1 MSLSGIIGN
10 YFLWVRVTGVS
21 WKKKVENVC
30 RDWYTVG
37 LVPGSS
43 LGSGALQGLHPWL
56 PRSRLQEHTAP
67 EIRSERKSCRDSHQ
81 LHCHPSLSRVTVFC
95 SLNEERRTQN
105 QPAAGGWAG
114 EGHIHNHSPGCSL
127 VSQDMDRQLVAA
139 DAGVTLKPPLP
150 QNICLLPDCP
160 TAHGAAAH
168 ISWALAW
175 EQRNGRVWQE

>member
-1 MSLSGIIGN
+1 MNLFQEDEGSRRREVSLSGVIGN
-10 YFLWVRVTGVS
+10 YFLRVRVTGVS

-81 LHCHPSLSRVTVFC
+81 PHCHPSLSRVTVFC

-105 QPAAGGWAG
+105 QPAAGGQGRGTYTGTA
-114 EGHIHNHSPGCSL
+114 
-127 VSQDMDRQLVAA
+127 RAA
-139 DAGVTLKPPLP
+139 
-150 QNICLLPDCP
+150 
-160 TAHGAAAH
+160 
-168 ISWALAW
+168 
-175 EQRNGRVWQE
+175 VWFPRTWTGS